1 LLGNDRLGI
10 SLDTRLRK
18 RRMSGAAWDGRQESA
33 PSLQPPTT
41 NPKPRRTTMTTFSRL
56 TLPALAFALCSTA
69 LFAGGIARAD
79 DATNAMK
86 PAADAMKPATDA
98 MKPADPMATNAMK
111 PADNAMKPAADAMK
125 PAADAMK
132 PAADATAPA
141 N

>member
-1 LLGNDRLGI
+1 MRN
-10 SLDTRLRK
+10 
-18 RRMSGAAWDGRQESA
+18 AARAAPQDPGRQSA
-33 PSLQPPTT
+33 SPP
-41 NPKPRRTTMTTFSRL
+41 KETTMTVLSRL
-56 TLPALAFALCSTA
+56 TLPALALALCSTA
-69 LFAGGIARAD
+69 LLAGGIARAD
-79 DATNAMK
+79 DATNAMKPAANAMK

-132 PAADATAPA
+132 PAADAMAPA